1 MEVKIMKNDIIKKF
15 VALLLIVV
23 LTMADFALL
32 GIEVVSYAA
41 DALSTGTATNNKN
54 VTFDSY
60 FKDSNGTI
68 LSSKEENISSND
80 MKLFVQVS
88 VKNEGYF
95 NGTITIGESNFK
107 LKSDIRSSSIN
118 KIEGNVVTLNQIN
131 SGETVDIELG
141 IEPIKEDTINSG
153 LLNML
158 SDISINGTY
167 RNSEERDINIV
178 AKRQVQ
184 LILVSPYAENEGA
197 EIKSEL
203 ITNKVYPVN
212 GENKRIVQVLLESG
226 LKGNGYPIKENNIE
240 VSVPEGV
247 EKVEVNARGMLVSNG
262 KAETEFNSS
271 NWTYLDKEHKVN
283 ISIK

>member
-68 LSSKEENISSND
+68 VSSKEENISSND

-212 GENKRIVQVLLESG
+212 GENKRIVQVLLERTRRCRKSRS
-226 LKGNGYPIKENNIE
+226 KCKRY
-240 VSVPEGV
+240 
-247 EKVEVNARGMLVSNG
+247 AC
-262 KAETEFNSS
+262 
-271 NWTYLDKEHKVN
+271 
-283 ISIK
+283 